1 MAETVLARMAS
12 LQILG
17 RSPAGAYFRLNE
29 WIWDR
34 LPRSVTARRPVRSL
48 GHLVH
53 SLVLLQDRRMHL
65 GTFFLRNRPE
75 LELIGRLSRSKG
87 KDRAVKIAILGPSN
101 GAEVYSVA
109 WAIRSAHPEV
119 ELRMEAVDLS
129 AEVVEAGQKGVYQVG
144 RSELV
149 DEPIFDRM
157 TAKEMEEMF
166 DRDGDSLRVKPWIK
180 EGIGWRVGD
189 AANPGLAAVLG
200 PQDIVVANRFLC
212 HMRQLE
218 AEECLRNIARLVAPG
233 GHLFVSGVD
242 LDLRTKVATALG
254 WKPVRDLL
262 EEIHEGDPSLR
273 KSWPHRYWGL
283 EPIDKGR
290 PDWIIR
296 YASVFQLGG
305 ESPGQD
311 GTTAAIRQA

>member
-87 KDRAVKIAILGPSN
+87 KDRAVKVAILGPSN

-109 WAIRSAHPEV
+109 WAVRSAHPEV
-119 ELRMEAVDLS
+119 ELRMEAVDVS
-129 AEVVEAGQKGVYQVG
+129 AEVVEAGQKGVYRVG

-166 DRDGDSLRVKPWIK
+166 DRNDDSLRVKPWIK

-189 AANPGLAAVLG
+189 AADPGLAAALG

-212 HMRQLE
+212 HMRPLE

-242 LDLRTKVATALG
+242 LDLRTKMATALG
-254 WKPVRDLL
+254 WKPVPDLL

-273 KSWPHRYWGL
+273 ASWPHRYWGL

-305 ESPGQD
+305 ESPGQN
-311 GTTAAIRQA
+311 GTTGAIRQA

>member
-1 MAETVLARMAS
+1 
-12 LQILG
+12 
-17 RSPAGAYFRLNE
+17 
-29 WIWDR
+29 
-34 LPRSVTARRPVRSL
+34 
-48 GHLVH
+48 
-53 SLVLLQDRRMHL
+53 MHL

-87 KDRAVKIAILGPSN
+87 RDRAVKIAILGPSN

-109 WAIRSAHPEV
+109 WAVRSTHPEV
-119 ELRMEAVDLS
+119 ELRLEAVDLS
-129 AEVVEAGQKGVYQVG
+129 AEVVEEGQKGVYRVG

-157 TAKEMEEMF
+157 TAKEMEDMF
-166 DRDGDSLRVKPWIK
+166 DRNADSLRVKPWIK

-189 AANPGLAAVLG
+189 AADPGLAAALG
-200 PQDIVVANRFLC
+200 PQDIVMANRFLC
-212 HMRQLE
+212 HMRPSE
-218 AEECLRNIARLVAPG
+218 AEQCLRKIARLVAPG

-242 LDLRTKVATALG
+242 IDLRAKVAAALG
-254 WKPVRDLL
+254 WKPVPDLL

-273 KSWPHRYWGL
+273 TSWPHRYWGL

-290 PDWIIR
+290 PDWISR
-296 YASVFQLGG
+296 YASVFQLGN

-311 GTTAAIRQA
+311 GMTGAIRQA

>member
-119 ELRMEAVDLS
+119 ELRMEAVDVS
-129 AEVVEAGQKGVYQVG
+129 AEVVEAGQKGVYRVG

-166 DRDGDSLRVKPWIK
+166 DRNGDSLRVKPWIK

-189 AANPGLAAVLG
+189 AANPGLAAALG

-212 HMRQLE
+212 HMRPLE

-242 LDLRTKVATALG
+242 LDLRTKMATALG
-254 WKPVRDLL
+254 WKPVPDLL

-273 KSWPHRYWGL
+273 ASWPHRYWGL

-296 YASVFQLGG
+296 YASVFQLEG
-305 ESPGQD
+305 ESPGQN
-311 GTTAAIRQA
+311 GTTGAIRQA